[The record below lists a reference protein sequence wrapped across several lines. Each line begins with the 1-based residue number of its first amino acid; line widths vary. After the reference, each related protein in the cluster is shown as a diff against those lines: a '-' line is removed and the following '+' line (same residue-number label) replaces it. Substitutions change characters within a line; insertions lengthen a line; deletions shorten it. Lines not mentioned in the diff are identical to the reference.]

1 LTNAYKRLKVKDMQP
16 PCGRPRPPTPSAARP
31 SIDWKAEL
39 NQYLKEKG
47 LRATKPREQV
57 AEIAL
62 HQETHFEI
70 QTLIREVQQK
80 HPDIG
85 PATVYRSVK
94 TLCEAGL
101 LSETLQNDGGVTL
114 YEPYEEEHHDHIICV
129 DCGEIFEFH
138 DEGLERAQDKAIKA
152 MGFAEAKHKHVIY
165 AKCGYLRAEE
175 I

>member
-1 LTNAYKRLKVKDMQP
+1 MQP
-16 PCGRPRPPTPSAARP
+16 PCGRARPPTPSAARP
-31 SIDWKAEL
+31 SHNWKEL
-39 NQYLKEKG
+39 LNHYLKENN
-47 LRATKPREQV
+47 LRATKQREQV

-62 HQETHFEI
+62 HQDTHFEI
-70 QTLIREVQQK
+70 QTLIREVQIK

-114 YEPYEEEHHDHIICV
+114 YEPFEEEHHDHIICV

-138 DEGLERAQDKAIKA
+138 DESLERAQDKAIRA
-152 MGFAEAKHKHVIY
+152 MGFTEAKHKHVIY
-165 AKCGYLRAEE
+165 AKCGFLKPKK
-175 I
+175 